1 MIVLFIVNVIGW
13 VLFIPLSVFFGLIV
27 VDELIVLS
35 GYFLVKRR
43 LPSEGAV
50 GVDTPLSRYAFL
62 LVCHNEGIVLP
73 DLLGSIA
80 NLDYPA
86 GKHSVFVLA
95 DSCSDRTAELARE
108 YGATVYERHEGGGL
122 GKGFAVQHL
131 INCIE
136 DERDNFDATITLDSD
151 AKLDRAYLQEM
162 NRIHQAGY
170 QVVMG
175 KPETPKE
182 KASLSWINSFGLRCV
197 AISETARF
205 AMGFAARFS
214 SNTTLIHR
222 DVWRSFDWRC
232 LEHLNT
238 AEEMCG
244 WFIERGIQIGY
255 AGDAIV
261 TEEAP
266 RELENFAGQRSR
278 WYITYCR
285 QLWYYGPRLFW
296 SAIRNLDW
304 WRFEALVGNFF
315 VIGHTVELLYGMLLI
330 AVSLLTGNLI
340 AISVAAGLMLLKMFH
355 VGVLCILTKVGFG
368 DLVKLAIR
376 LPYHAFSW
384 ILAMIKSLQVS
395 KTWVHAKKYGPEK
408 DRDSSEL

>member
-1 MIVLFIVNVIGW
+1 MLFIVSVIGW

-27 VDELIVLS
+27 IDELIVLG

-43 LPSEGAV
+43 LPSEGAADADIIL
-50 GVDTPLSRYAFL
+50 GRYAFL
-62 LVCHNEGIVLP
+62 LVCHNEEIVLP

-80 NLDYPA
+80 NLDYPQD
-86 GKHSVFVLA
+86 KHSVFVLA
-95 DSCSDRTAELARE
+95 DDCSDRTAELARSH
-108 YGATVYERHEGGGL
+108 GATVFQRHEGGGL

-136 DERDNFDATITLDSD
+136 DQRENFDATITLDSD

-175 KPETPKE
+175 RPETPKE

-222 DVWRSFDWRC
+222 DIWKSFDWKC

-244 WFIERGIQIGY
+244 WFIERGTSDRLCRRSDCDRRGSTR
-255 AGDAIV
+255 AGKFRWAEVTLVHHVLSTALVLRSAIV
-261 TEEAP
+261 LVGDSE
-266 RELENFAGQRSR
+266 F
-278 WYITYCR
+278 
-285 QLWYYGPRLFW
+285 RLV
-296 SAIRNLDW
+296 AIRSVGW
-304 WRFEALVGNFF
+304 EFFRHRAYRRAALWF
-315 VIGHTVELLYGMLLI
+315 
-330 AVSLLTGNLI
+330 A
-340 AISVAAGLMLLKMFH
+340 ADRCKSVDG
-355 VGVLCILTKVGFG
+355 
-368 DLVKLAIR
+368 
-376 LPYHAFSW
+376 
-384 ILAMIKSLQVS
+384 
-395 KTWVHAKKYGPEK
+395 
-408 DRDSSEL
+408 